1 MSLACTYRHVHQH
14 FDSEKLNAC
23 IKRSTN
29 EKKKTGREKISGN
42 VFRMLTST
50 KPKVDFTKSYSWQSR
65 KSLFFLCQDLS
76 KVRRRERR
84 EERGFFWH

>member
-1 MSLACTYRHVHQH
+1 MVKSCSA
-14 FDSEKLNAC
+14 A
-23 IKRSTN
+23 TN

-42 VFRMLTST
+42 VFKMLTST

-76 KVRRRERR
+76 KVRRRERGEASFGTKEGR
-84 EERGFFWH
+84 NTLEARPVCV